1 VHSRLIT
8 GRMSEVLA
16 RLQSIKVIY
25 TDLDNTLLGPKS
37 SIFIA
42 PDNTYT
48 LEPARALLAVVEA
61 GIDIVVVSGRNDYQL
76 REICRV
82 LGLENYIAE
91 LGCLLFY
98 NQGREAV
105 KNYHYPVPEGKTLH
119 RAIADSGAP
128 AFLLEHF
135 KGRLEYHT
143 PWSKNQKCTH
153 LFRGFIDVHL
163 ANGLLATEGFSD
175 LRMVDNGGSRSQG
188 ALAPL
193 PEIRVYHL
201 LPKDTNKASAIIAD
215 QERRG
220 LSFQET
226 IALGD
231 SLADLE
237 MAGAVGA
244 FFLVA
249 DGVSDNP
256 QLSAEF
262 MTYKNAYLT
271 TQKMGLGWAEVA
283 GLVLRGRSAPDSSS
297 GSFLDITIE

>member
-1 VHSRLIT
+1 MDVTNPGESLVRSRVIA
-8 GRMSEVLA
+8 GQMSEMLT
-16 RLQSIKVIY
+16 RLQGIKVIY

-42 PDNTYT
+42 PDKTYT

-61 GIDIVVVSGRNDYQL
+61 GIDVVVISGRNDYQL

-91 LGCLLFY
+91 LGCMLFY
-98 NQGREAV
+98 DQGREAV
-105 KNYHYPVPEGKTLH
+105 KNYHYPVPAGKTLH

-163 ANGLLATEGFSD
+163 ANGLLAIEGFNN
-175 LRMVDNGGSRSQG
+175 LRVVDNGGSRSQG
-188 ALAPL
+188 DLEPL

-220 LSFQET
+220 LSFEET

-249 DGVSDNP
+249 DGIGDDSR
-256 QLSAEF
+256 LSAEF
-262 MTYKNAYLT
+262 MTYRNTYLT

-283 GLVLRGRSAPDSSS
+283 RLVLKSRPG
-297 GSFLDITIE
+297 I